1 MNNYSVKIA
10 SKMVI
15 ISLVV
20 TAVYFMYPILVPL
33 LLAFL
38 LAILLRPIVSF
49 FNCKLKFPHIIAVFT
64 TLILAILMGTGI
76 LFFISKQISSF
87 IGDIPN
93 IQKHLNI
100 HYHTL
105 QYWVYEKLNI
115 SYNKQNN
122 YIQKVTREIQNGDG
136 IIAKPLD
143 HFSAILLTIILV
155 PVYTFF
161 MLLYRNLFISFLTKI
176 VHVQHHSVLK
186 EIIFEVKSVIHR
198 YIIGLLFEMIIVAI
212 MVSTGLMII
221 GIDYAIFIGVVA
233 GILNLVP
240 YVGILSVT
248 LLSLSVALGS
258 TSGLGVLLS
267 VIAVFIIVHL
277 IDANIL
283 IPRVVSSKVKI
294 NALVAIFGIVFSG
307 ALIGITGMFLALP
320 VMAIT
325 KVIFDRIPALEPW
338 GCFLGD
344 TVPATFDW
352 DTLKSP
358 EHPEITKEE

>member
-1 MNNYSVKIA
+1 MNSYSIKIA
-10 SKMVI
+10 SKMLI

-20 TAVYFMYPILVPL
+20 TAVYYMYPILVPL

-49 FNCKLKFPHIIAVFT
+49 FNCKLKFPHVIAVFT
-64 TLILAILMGTGI
+64 TLILAVLVGVGI

-87 IGDIPN
+87 IEDIPN
-93 IQKHLNI
+93 IQKHLNM
-100 HYHTL
+100 HYHNL
-105 QYWVYEKLNI
+105 QYWVYERFNI
-115 SYNKQNN
+115 GYNKQNN
-122 YIQKVTREIQNGDG
+122 YMQKVTQEMQNGDG
-136 IIAKPLD
+136 MIAKPLD

-161 MLLYRNLFISFLTKI
+161 LLLYRNLFISFLTKI
-176 VHVQHHSVLK
+176 VYVQHHSVLK
-186 EIIFEVKSVIHR
+186 EIIFEVKSVIR
-198 YIIGLLFEMIIVAI
+198 SYIVGLLVEMAIVAT

-221 GIDYAIFIGVVA
+221 GINYAIFIGVVA

-240 YVGILSVT
+240 YLGILIAA
-248 LLSLSVALGS
+248 LLSLSVALGGPS
-258 TSGLGVLLS
+258 ELGTLLS
-267 VIAVFIIVHL
+267 VIVVFAIVHF

-294 NALVAIFGIVFSG
+294 NALVAIFGIVCSG

-325 KVIFDRIPALEPW
+325 KVIFDRIPLLEPW
-338 GCFLGD
+338 GYFLGD
-344 TVPATFDW
+344 SVPATFDW
-352 DTLKSP
+352 NTLKSP
-358 EHPEITKEE
+358 EHSEVTKE